1 MRRVG
6 SRGQHNPPFLPSQWA
21 LQRGVGKGGV
31 LGAWQRGSETQPSD
45 GTSSNPLPRTFSSAL
60 EPFPPPAASQQSQ
73 SVILTLAAASVSEP
87 NWVLEGRSVPVG
99 GECLVLSSRGQAAA
113 QPVPW
118 PASLGGSV
126 AVGTWVCVC
135 PGLHAMAF
143 PSADM

>member
-31 LGAWQRGSETQPSD
+31 LGAWQRGSETQPSE

-73 SVILTLAAASVSEP
+73 SVILTLAAASVGP
-87 NWVLEGRSVPVG
+87 NLNGGGSSGEGALLHLLA
-99 GECLVLSSRGQAAA
+99 CL
-113 QPVPW
+113 
-118 PASLGGSV
+118 PASFSIQELLW
-126 AVGTWVCVC
+126 AWLRTY
-135 PGLHAMAF
+135 
-143 PSADM
+143 